1 MWPNAKICVMGPDQ
15 LASVMDTVS
24 GKSANASEKEK
35 RSAALRERIENESSA
50 LYSTARLWDD
60 GIIRPSDTRDV
71 LGLALELAEEEKM
84 GRAEQVGAGGRGEI
98 GADGDAGGWGVFR
111 M

>member
-1 MWPNAKICVMGPDQ
+1 MGPDQ

-24 GKSANASEKEK
+24 GKTASTDTAAKEK

-60 GIIRPSDTRDV
+60 GIIKPSDTRDI
-71 LGLALELAEEEKM
+71 LGLALELAEEEKLSRVD
-84 GRAEQVGAGGRGEI
+84 GSAGGRGEI